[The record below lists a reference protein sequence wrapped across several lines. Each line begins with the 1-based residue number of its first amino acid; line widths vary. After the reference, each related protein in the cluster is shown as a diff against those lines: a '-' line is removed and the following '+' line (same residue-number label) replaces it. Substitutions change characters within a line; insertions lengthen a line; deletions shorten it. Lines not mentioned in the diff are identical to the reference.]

1 MEILYLD
8 GWFVLNLLCDYLLCL
23 LTARAAG
30 LYLRRGRYALAALL
44 GAVYAC
50 AAFLP
55 GLRFLDGPG
64 WKLAVGA
71 LMGYIAFEP
80 ERSPLRCM
88 LLFFAVASCFGGALR
103 LLSPA
108 GPPGLSLRALVFSF
122 LLCYGLGLL
131 LFRAKA
137 LLREDA
143 PLHVTLGHRGRT
155 AELRALRD
163 TGNRLRD
170 EATGAKVLI
179 VSPRALER
187 LLPGD
192 AALFTALDPVTLLES
207 SRSDP
212 ALRGL
217 RLLRYRSVGKESAL
231 LPVFRPEKVVIE
243 GVERQ
248 DVLVGV
254 SSEAEGDGFEGIF

>member
-8 GWFVLNLLCDYLLCL
+8 GWFLLNLLCDYLLCL

-30 LYLRRGRYALAALL
+30 LRLRRGRYLTAALV

-50 AAFLP
+50 AGFLP
-55 GLRFLDGPG
+55 GLRFLLGPG

-71 LMGYIAFEP
+71 LMGYIAYQP
-80 ERSPLRCM
+80 EHSPLRCM
-88 LLFFAVASCFGGALR
+88 LLFFAAAACFGGALR
-103 LLSPA
+103 LLSGA
-108 GPPGLSLRALVFSF
+108 GTPGLSLSALLFSF

-131 LFRAKA
+131 LFRANT
-137 LLREDA
+137 LLHADA
-143 PLHVTLGHRGRT
+143 FLAVTLRHRGRS

-170 EATGAKVLI
+170 SFTGSKVLI

-187 LLPGD
+187 LLPGE
-192 AALFTALDPVTLLES
+192 AALFSALDPVTLLECG
-207 SRSDP
+207 RSLP
-212 ALRGL
+212 ALRSL
-217 RLLRYRSVGKESAL
+217 RLLRYSAVGKKSAL
-231 LPVFRPEKVVIE
+231 LPVFRPEAVVIE
-243 GVERQ
+243 GVERR

-254 SSEAEGDGFEGIF
+254 SPEAEGEGFEAIF